1 MSARSVLLTGGSRG
15 IGAAIAE
22 RLAADGWQVI
32 APSRAELDLASADSL
47 AAYLASGAASGVDG
61 LVLNA
66 GINELAEFGQIT
78 DEAFERMLQV
88 NLESNFTLLRAIAPR
103 MAQRG
108 FGRIVG
114 VTSLYAGRARGARG
128 AYSVTKAGLE
138 ALLRSVTVEYAG
150 RGVLANAVAPGF
162 VDTELTRKNNSAE
175 VIAALLERVPV
186 GRLASVAEVAD
197 AVAFLMSERNTYITG
212 QVLAVDGGWQVT

>member
-22 RLAADGWQVI
+22 RLGADGWAVI
-32 APSRAELDLASADSL
+32 APTRAELDLASADSVAAFL
-47 AAYLASGAASGVDG
+47 ADAPAVDG

-66 GINELAEFGQIT
+66 GINELAEFGDIT

-88 NLESNFTLLRAIAPR
+88 NLESNFMLLRAIAPQ
-103 MAQRG
+103 MAERG

-114 VTSLYAGRARGARG
+114 VTSLYAGRARGARA

-138 ALLRSVTVEYAG
+138 ALLRSVTMEYAG
-150 RGVLANAVAPGF
+150 RGVLANGVAPGF
-162 VDTELTRKNNSAE
+162 VDTELTRKNNSPE

-186 GRLASVAEVAD
+186 GRLASVTEVAD

-212 QVLAVDGGWQVT
+212 LVLAVDGGWQVS